1 MNSMPEVIF
10 SVYAFGVGAIIGSFL
25 NVLIVR
31 LPKHENF
38 VTRRSHCP
46 HCNAL
51 IHWYDN
57 VPLLSYLIL
66 RGRCRNCRKAI
77 SPQYPIVE
85 LVTGLL
91 FLISFQLYGPSYRM
105 IMVDVFIS
113 MLIVVTI
120 VDFRHFLIPDLVTIP
135 GMILGL
141 AFSLV
146 SPVVSPLDAV
156 IGLLVGGVSLYLLAI
171 VGDFVFKKESLGGGD
186 IKLAAMLGA
195 WLGWQSIIIIFFGAA
210 FLGLIFAVIQM
221 ARSSETRKTR
231 LIPFGPFLS
240 MAAVIALFWG
250 RQLIDLYVT
259 QVLMR

>member
-1 MNSMPEVIF
+1 MPLVVF

-57 VPLLSYLIL
+57 IPLLSYLIL
-66 RGRCRNCRKAI
+66 RGKCRNCRKPI
-77 SPQYPIVE
+77 SSQYPLVE
-85 LVTGLL
+85 LATGLL
-91 FLISFQLYGPSYRM
+91 FLISFQLYGPSYQM
-105 IMVDVFIS
+105 LMVDVFIS

-120 VDFRHFLIPDLVTIP
+120 VDFRHFLIPDMVTIP
-135 GMILGL
+135 GIILGL

-146 SPVVSPLDAV
+146 NPLVGPLDAV
-156 IGLLVGGVSLYLLAI
+156 IGLLVGGVSLYLLAM
-171 VGDFVFKKESLGGGD
+171 VGDFIFKKESLGGGD

-195 WLGWQSIIIIFFGAA
+195 WLGWQNIIIIFFGAA
-210 FLGLIFAVIQM
+210 VLGLIFAIIQM
-221 ARSSETRKTR
+221 IRSSETRQTR

-240 MAAVIALFWG
+240 LAAVIALFWG
-250 RQLIDLYVT
+250 RQLIDLYLT